1 MEFKVEGTQ
10 WLGKTGYHYDIL
22 DSTNKKAKE
31 LAEAGASHGT
41 VVTAVGQEAGVGRR
55 GRSWFSESGQG
66 IYLSVILRPDLPTE
80 KASMLTLVAAMAV
93 SKAVYGIIKDCGI
106 FPFIKWPNDIVIRGK
121 KVCGIL
127 TEMATKNGEI
137 DYIIVGI
144 GVNVHNREFPAEIAH
159 MATSI
164 EMEIGHEVARESLAP
179 LILQQFEKY
188 YELFIQ
194 EQDLSLL
201 QEEYQQMS
209 ANKGRK
215 VTVLDP
221 AGEFEGTARGIT
233 KLGELIVD
241 TPEGQRLVSSGE
253 VSVRGIYGYV

>member
-1 MEFKVEGTQ
+1 MQFTIEETKWVGKVGH
-10 WLGKTGYHYDIL
+10 HYEVL

-41 VVTAVGQEAGVGRR
+41 LVTTEEQTVGVGRR
-55 GRSWFSESGQG
+55 GRSWSSEAGQG
-66 IYLSVILRPDLPTE
+66 VYMSLILRPSLATD
-80 KASMLTLVAAMAV
+80 KAAMLTLVSAMAV
-93 SKAVYGIIKDCGI
+93 SKAIYEMIKDCGVY
-106 FPFIKWPNDIVIRGK
+106 PFIKWPNDIVLRGK

-127 TEMATKNGEI
+127 TEMSIKDGSI
-137 DYIIVGI
+137 DYVIVGI
-144 GVNVHNREFPAEIAH
+144 GVNVHNREFPAELAH

-164 EMEIGHEVARESLAP
+164 ELEIGHEVARERITE
-179 LILQQFEKY
+179 LIWIEFEKY
-188 YELFIQ
+188 YDIFMET
-194 EQDLSLL
+194 QDLSQL

-221 AGEFEGTARGIT
+221 AGEYEGTARGIT
-233 KLGELIVD
+233 EIGELIID
-241 TPEGQRLVSSGE
+241 TKDGQKKVSSGE